1 MCVAHFRLSI
11 LHYSVLFQVRDYEY
25 DLVLNP
31 DINCKHHHQW
41 FYFEVGVFGCL
52 MFQDLSRV
60 VRRANPVLL
69 ACSFRVSSVPW
80 VPEVFFLACGG
91 MSQSPHPWEGWSRPY
106 LCLIGMCRCEEYC
119 RSSFSR
125 NMFSGLTILGKT
137 RETVSSLVQYQYWVA
152 KFSRTWSGVS

>member
-1 MCVAHFRLSI
+1 M
-11 LHYSVLFQVRDYEY
+11 RDYEY

-52 MFQDLSRV
+52 MFQDLGRV

-80 VPEVFFLACGG
+80 VPEVFRVRRNVTERPPGRGG
-91 MSQSPHPWEGWSRPY
+91 LDHIY
-106 LCLIGMCRCEEYC
+106 
-119 RSSFSR
+119 
-125 NMFSGLTILGKT
+125 
-137 RETVSSLVQYQYWVA
+137 A
-152 KFSRTWSGVS
+152 